1 MGILVDYDTLF
12 RLFIESTTQQ
22 TKNIFLSLEM
32 VLEVMY
38 NIVTKEHLEDILFN
52 SLHAFYSLYR
62 KTGVA
67 MESCWVFYCI
77 LEWGKIQTI

>member
-38 NIVTKEHLEDILFN
+38 NIVTEEHLEDILFN
-52 SLHAFYSLYR
+52 SILLNICMLSI
-62 KTGVA
+62 V
-67 MESCWVFYCI
+67 CWMIELQVLPWNPVECSIVY
-77 LEWGKIQTI
+77 

>member
-52 SLHAFYSLYR
+52 SILLNICMLSI
-62 KTGVA
+62 V
-67 MESCWVFYCI
+67 CWMIEKQVLPWNPVECSIVY
-77 LEWGKIQTI
+77 

>member
-52 SLHAFYSLYR
+52 SILLNICMLSI
-62 KTGVA
+62 V
-67 MESCWVFYCI
+67 CWMIELQVLPWNPVECSIVY
-77 LEWGKIQTI
+77 

>member
-38 NIVTKEHLEDILFN
+38 NIVTEEHLEDILFN
-52 SLHAFYSLYR
+52 SILLNICMLSI
-62 KTGVA
+62 V
-67 MESCWVFYCI
+67 CWMIEKQVLPWSPVECSIVY
-77 LEWGKIQTI
+77 

>member
-38 NIVTKEHLEDILFN
+38 NIVTEEHLEDILFN
-52 SLHAFYSLYR
+52 SIHVLQIFACFL
-62 KTGVA
+62 
-67 MESCWVFYCI
+67 
-77 LEWGKIQTI
+77 